1 LTRQVS
7 LKRRLPLTALILLLT
22 LATDVFFR
30 STEGDAAPA
39 LPGEPCQVEPRA
51 TWSEAEKWVWDR
63 VCRGEIAD
71 LNERFDAGVSPIEPE
86 SFEDWTDERKLRSA
100 FLEAVLMHDPWR
112 SAIPRQ
118 GLRVVGAWFTE
129 ELDLQEADI
138 AHSVWLERSRFDADV
153 NLSGTK
159 LASTLSFE
167 NSDVEG
173 VLSLANAKV
182 GGHLGMDKGQFRGAA
197 IDLNGA
203 QIGGRLQLNDANV
216 AGTLDLKVLRSTVRC
231 CETDRSAPSMHS
243 RPIWR
248 GILNSTARGSPAR

>member
-7 LKRRLPLTALILLLT
+7 LKGLTRQVSLKGRLPLTALILLLT

-39 LPGEPCQVEPRA
+39 LPSEPCQVEPRA
-51 TWSEAEKWVWDR
+51 TLSEAEKWVWDR

-86 SFEDWTDERKLRSA
+86 SENWKLRSA
-100 FLEAVLMHDPWR
+100 FLETVLMHDPWR

-118 GLRVVGAWFTE
+118 GLRVVGAWFAE

-138 AHSVWLERSRFDADV
+138 AHPVLLERSRFDADV

-159 LASTLSFE
+159 FASTLSFG
-167 NSDVEG
+167 NSDVGG

-216 AGTLDLKVLRSTVRC
+216 AGTLDLKGATL
-231 CETDRSAPSMHS
+231 DGA
-243 RPIWR
+243 
-248 GILNSTARGSPAR
+248 LL